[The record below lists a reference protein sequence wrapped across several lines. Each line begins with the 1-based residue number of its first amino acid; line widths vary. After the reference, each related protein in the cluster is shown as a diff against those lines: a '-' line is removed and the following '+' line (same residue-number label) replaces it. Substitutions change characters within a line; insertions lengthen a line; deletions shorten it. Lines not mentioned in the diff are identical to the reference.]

1 MISKKPYSSLTP
13 QAIKTLKAQRRL
25 EKATEGMKTGKDA
38 YSAPALTPTIIRKR
52 TNTVEAFEAKV
63 EAKAPDFAELLT
75 NIYSLTAKMVTHL
88 QQQDEY
94 SSKDINALTALTKAL
109 PTLQE
114 AEKNHKTKLAEK
126 EVEDLSAAELMELAK
141 VIVSADN
148 PNSPFSTESRLLQP
162 PPNNIP
168 ENESGSEI
176 SDIVDELSDTD
187 DSD

>member
-13 QAIKTLKAQRRL
+13 QAAKALKLQKKLAA
-25 EKATEGMKTGKDA
+25 ATSDVSVYNRA
-38 YSAPALTPTIIRKR
+38 ALTPTIIRKR
-52 TNTVEAFEAKV
+52 INTVEAFEAKV

-114 AEKNHKTKLAEK
+114 AEKNHKTKLADK
-126 EVEDLSAAELMELAK
+126 EVEDLSAAELMQLAK
-141 VIVSADN
+141 VIISGQTLD
-148 PNSPFSTESRLLQP
+148 SPTGLDSGLLGP
-162 PPNNIP
+162 PPYNIP
-168 ENESGSEI
+168 ENEPGRET
-176 SDIVDELSDTD
+176 SDIIQELSDTD